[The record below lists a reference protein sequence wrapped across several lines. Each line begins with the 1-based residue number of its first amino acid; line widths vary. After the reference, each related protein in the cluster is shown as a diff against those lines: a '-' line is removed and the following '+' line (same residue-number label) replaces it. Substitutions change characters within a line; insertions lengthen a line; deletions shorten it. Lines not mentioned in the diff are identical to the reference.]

1 LNITFKNIGYKIP
14 IKYHF
19 IFWITYFS
27 LNIIRWGSYFN
38 DYWYSIKSNLVE
50 FPLHILI
57 VYYNIYYLFPY
68 FILKKKYY
76 KFFVYFILSLTFL
89 YLLRTGLNYL
99 LVSENI
105 WPEADGIQNA
115 FTFNHVVAVIL
126 GEIYVI
132 AFASS
137 IKLIFDW
144 IYENNR
150 AESLQAIQLKTELQF
165 LKAQIQPHFF
175 FNTLNNLYALTLE
188 KSKQAP
194 EVVLKLSEIMEYILY
209 DAKELEI
216 KLVKEINYIQNYID
230 LERLRFGDKID
241 LQINTQGDIETQN
254 VPPLLFLPFIENCFK
269 HGSIENNNLNIRIK
283 FQITET
289 NLLKFSVVNNYNQFT
304 QKKKVHGIGNKNVL
318 RRLELL
324 YEDRFT
330 FNSRVEKQQ
339 YIVELSIQ
347 L

>member
-150 AESLQAIQLKTELQF
+150 VESLQAIQLKTELQF

-283 FQITET
+283 FQVTET

>member
-1 LNITFKNIGYKIP
+1 MNITFKNIGYKIP

-165 LKAQIQPHFF
+165 LKAQIQPQFF

-188 KSKQAP
+188 KS
-194 EVVLKLSEIMEYILY
+194 
-209 DAKELEI
+209 
-216 KLVKEINYIQNYID
+216 N
-230 LERLRFGDKID
+230 
-241 LQINTQGDIETQN
+241 
-254 VPPLLFLPFIENCFK
+254 
-269 HGSIENNNLNIRIK
+269 
-283 FQITET
+283 
-289 NLLKFSVVNNYNQFT
+289 
-304 QKKKVHGIGNKNVL
+304 
-318 RRLELL
+318 
-324 YEDRFT
+324 
-330 FNSRVEKQQ
+330 
-339 YIVELSIQ
+339 
-347 L
+347 

>member
-1 LNITFKNIGYKIP
+1 MDITYKNIGYKIP
-14 IKYHF
+14 IKYHL
-19 IFWITYFS
+19 IFWISYFL

-57 VYYNIYYLFPY
+57 VYFNVYYLFPY

-76 KFFVYFILSLTFL
+76 KFFIYFILSLTFL

-99 LVSENI
+99 LVTENI
-105 WPEADGIQNA
+105 WPEADGIQDA
-115 FTFNHVVAVIL
+115 FTFNHIVAVIL

-132 AFASS
+132 AFVST

-150 AESLQAIQLKTELQF
+150 VENLQATQLKTELQF

-194 EVVLKLSEIMEYILY
+194 DVVLKLSQIMEYILY
-209 DAKELEI
+209 DAKETKVRLI
-216 KLVKEINYIQNYID
+216 KEINYIQNYID
-230 LERLRFGDKID
+230 LEKLRFGDKISVE
-241 LQINTQGDIETQN
+241 LNMQGDIESQN

-269 HGSIENNNLNIRIK
+269 HGAVDKNKLNIVIG
-283 FQITET
+283 FEIT
-289 NLLKFSVVNNYNQFT
+289 NSNVLKFSAINNYDLDAQN
-304 QKKKVHGIGNKNVL
+304 KKNHGIGNKNVL

-324 YEDRFT
+324 YGDNFT
-330 FNSRVEKQQ
+330 LDTKTEKQN
-339 YIVELSIQ
+339 YIVNLSIP

>member
-1 LNITFKNIGYKIP
+1 MNITFKNIGYKIP
-14 IKYHF
+14 IKYHL
-19 IFWITYFS
+19 IFWITYFL

-50 FPLHILI
+50 FPLHIII
-57 VYYNIYYLFPY
+57 VYYNVYYLFPY
-68 FILKKKYY
+68 FILNKKYY
-76 KFFVYFILSLTFL
+76 QFFVYFIASLTFL

-115 FTFNHVVAVIL
+115 FAFNHIVAVIT

-132 AFASS
+132 AFVSS

-144 IYENNR
+144 TYENNR
-150 AESLQAIQLKTELQF
+150 LENLKATQLKTELQF

-188 KSKQAP
+188 KSKHASD
-194 EVVLKLSEIMEYILY
+194 VVLKLSQIMEYILY
-209 DAKELEI
+209 DAKETKITL
-216 KLVKEINYIQNYID
+216 LKEINYIQNYID
-230 LERLRFGDKID
+230 LEKLRSGNKINVE
-241 LQINTQGDIETQN
+241 INMQGAIESQN

-269 HGSIENNNLNIRIK
+269 HGSIENNKLNIKIG
-283 FQITET
+283 FEVTNA
-289 NLLKFSVVNNYNQFT
+289 NLLKFSVINNYDLVSQS
-304 QKKKVHGIGNKNVL
+304 KKNHGIGNKNVL

-324 YEDRFT
+324 YKDRFT
-330 FNSRVEKQQ
+330 FNSRTEKEN
-339 YIVELSIQ
+339 YIVELSIH

>member
-1 LNITFKNIGYKIP
+1 MNITFKNIGYKIP

-38 DYWYSIKSNLVE
+38 DYWYSIKSNLIE

-289 NLLKFSVVNNYNQFT
+289 NLLKFSVVNSYNQFT

>member
-1 LNITFKNIGYKIP
+1 MNITFKNIGYKIP